1 MDFEKCLV
9 KHKIEMVKHEQIT
22 YQQNKGANVEQIVHQ
37 QIEGV
42 NVKQITNLA
51 TKKGEMCQKTK
62 NKFQGCGL
70 QFIQIVQTKNN
81 LQNKDWIQIRKHWK
95 IIK

>member
-1 MDFEKCLV
+1 MHFEKCLV

-42 NVKQITNLA
+42 NVDKLQIQQQR
-51 TKKGEMCQKTK
+51 KGKC
-62 NKFQGCGL
+62 
-70 QFIQIVQTKNN
+70 V
-81 LQNKDWIQIRKHWK
+81 RK
-95 IIK
+95 

>member
-1 MDFEKCLV
+1 MHFEKCLV

-42 NVKQITNLA
+42 NVEQIAN
-51 TKKGEMCQKTK
+51 
-62 NKFQGCGL
+62 
-70 QFIQIVQTKNN
+70 
-81 LQNKDWIQIRKHWK
+81 
-95 IIK
+95 